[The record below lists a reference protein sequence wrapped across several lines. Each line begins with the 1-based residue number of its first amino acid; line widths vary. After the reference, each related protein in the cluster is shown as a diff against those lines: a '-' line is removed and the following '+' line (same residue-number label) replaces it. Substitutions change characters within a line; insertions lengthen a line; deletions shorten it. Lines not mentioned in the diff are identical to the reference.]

1 MYSHISFSPLLL
13 ILPSFFNLVTSQHS
27 LLLFYFSLSYLWVL
41 KKKKVTLFVVTESP
55 ASECVGTPSRVMS
68 SQLRAR
74 KGLYL
79 EMKYLIGK
87 GLRPYTSEAPEY
99 VETFPSASEPAVLKS
114 LSLPSS
120 SDKPAFS
127 KNANPQDNFKN
138 LFLTWFPCFS
148 LRFNFFFF
156 LTANIRHLGCSKAV
170 ILTLKHAFS
179 GGLVITDC

>member
-1 MYSHISFSPLLL
+1 MGPK
-13 ILPSFFNLVTSQHS
+13 
-27 LLLFYFSLSYLWVL
+27 

-156 LTANIRHLGCSKAV
+156 NCKYS
-170 ILTLKHAFS
+170 AF
-179 GGLVITDC
+179 GML

>member
-1 MYSHISFSPLLL
+1 MRFSPL
-13 ILPSFFNLVTSQHS
+13 
-27 LLLFYFSLSYLWVL
+27 YLHP
-41 KKKKVTLFVVTESP
+41 EAISN
-55 ASECVGTPSRVMS
+55 RVMS

-156 LTANIRHLGCSKAV
+156 NCKYS
-170 ILTLKHAFS
+170 AF
-179 GGLVITDC
+179 GML

>member
-41 KKKKVTLFVVTESP
+41 KKKKKVTLFVVTESP

-156 LTANIRHLGCSKAV
+156 
-170 ILTLKHAFS
+170 
-179 GGLVITDC
+179 